1 MRSDNEGAGLVPAQ
15 ARVVSALFDLSG
27 RVALVTGALGILGRH
42 FCRGL
47 AECGA
52 SLVVADLDAAEA
64 ERFAAELQTDFG
76 RPCLGLGCDVSDEA
90 SVEAM
95 VAQARADLGEIDAK
109 GDWK

>member
-64 ERFAAELQTDFG
+64 ERFAAEYAQRSAPAIETPNASAIAFDASSDKRIDDFSG
-76 RPCLGLGCDVSDEA
+76 QA
-90 SVEAM
+90 SA
-95 VAQARADLGEIDAK
+95 
-109 GDWK
+109 